1 MAVPGRTELYKRV
14 LPNGDIHSVAVIPSR
29 ITDNKVLLA
38 SDPGYVGRL
47 HLVGSDALVKAWL
60 NGDWSAVEG
69 AFFTEWSEAEHVI
82 APFALPDY
90 WHRFRSGD
98 WGSARPFSIGW
109 WAVVSD
115 DYRIDSGKVLP
126 RGAIIRY
133 REWYGASAR
142 TSVSNCRPKPS
153 RRGSRPGK
161 CATPRECRA
170 SGPRRVLRGG
180 GPSIA
185 ERMATEGVHF
195 TRADNARVARNGAQ
209 GGWDQVRSRLIG
221 TAKVDM
227 PRGR

>member
-1 MAVPGRTELYKRV
+1 V
-14 LPNGDIHSVAVIPSR
+14 LPNGDVHSVAVIPSR

-115 DYRIDSGKVLP
+115 DHRIDSGKVLP
-126 RGAIIRY
+126 RGAMVRY
-133 REWYGASAR
+133 REWYGASAPNVGLKLPAEAVAQGIKAR
-142 TSVSNCRPKPS
+142 EIGDPK
-153 RRGSRPGK
+153 GMQG
-161 CATPRECRA
+161 
-170 SGPRRVLRGG
+170 VLDPAAFSEDG

-195 TRADNARVARNGAQ
+195 TRPTTRASRATAPKA
-209 GGWDQVRSRLIG
+209 GGIRFD
-221 TAKVDM
+221 
-227 PRGR
+227 RG

>member
-1 MAVPGRTELYKRV
+1 M
-14 LPNGDIHSVAVIPSR
+14 
-29 ITDNKVLLA
+29 
-38 SDPGYVGRL
+38 
-47 HLVGSDALVKAWL
+47 GSDALVKAWL

-133 REWYGASAR
+133 REWYGASAPNGGLKLPAEAVAQGIKAR
-142 TSVSNCRPKPS
+142 EMRDPK
-153 RRGSRPGK
+153 GMQG
-161 CATPRECRA
+161 
-170 SGPRRVLRGG
+170 VLDPAAFSEDG

-185 ERMATEGVHF
+185 ERMANEGVYF
-195 TRADNARVARNGAQ
+195 LKGRQRARRPERRARRMGPGSIEADRDGKGKRCHAGDRLVERTPDAVRVLDVQGADSHAA
-209 GGWDQVRSRLIG
+209 G
-221 TAKVDM
+221 AAA
-227 PRGR
+227 